1 MLMYMLIERG
11 KLCKGEMLV
20 SEILWIHTAY
30 VLCLLSSI
38 LLLLACQLFAV
49 LPIQFCR
56 ILFIL
61 DLYHRL
67 IALNTLII
75 LAFLADSLLSLTLMF
90 TVKFIFSFVV
100 SRVFRN

>member
-1 MLMYMLIERG
+1 M
-11 KLCKGEMLV
+11 
-20 SEILWIHTAY
+20 
-30 VLCLLSSI
+30 SSMFDPFADS
-38 LLLLACQLFAV
+38 LPVVAV
-49 LPIQFCR
+49 LPIQFYR

-90 TVKFIFSFVV
+90 TVKFIFRFIV
-100 SRVFRN
+100 SRVLIDYESV

>member
-1 MLMYMLIERG
+1 
-11 KLCKGEMLV
+11 MLV

-30 VLCLLSSI
+30 LLCLLSST
-38 LLLLACQLFAV
+38 LLLACQLLL
-49 LPIQFCR
+49 LPIQFYR

-75 LAFLADSLLSLTLMF
+75 LALLADSLLSLTLCLLL
-90 TVKFIFSFVV
+90 SL
-100 SRVFRN
+100 SLALSCL